1 MPFVKRDE
9 RGAVIAVSQQP
20 GSGFNEELPHTHP
33 AVAAF
38 IAGVGSEAALLEDTD
53 KDLIRVL
60 EDLVD
65 VLTAKGL
72 ILFTDLPEEAQ
83 QKIMRRQQL
92 RVEMG
97 DALNLIGED

>member
-9 RGAVIAVSQQP
+9 LGAVIAVSQEP
-20 GSGFNEELPHTHP
+20 GSGFHEELPKDHP

-38 IAGVGSEAALLEDTD
+38 FAGVGSEASSLEDSD

-72 ILFTDLPEEAQ
+72 IRFTDLPEEAQ